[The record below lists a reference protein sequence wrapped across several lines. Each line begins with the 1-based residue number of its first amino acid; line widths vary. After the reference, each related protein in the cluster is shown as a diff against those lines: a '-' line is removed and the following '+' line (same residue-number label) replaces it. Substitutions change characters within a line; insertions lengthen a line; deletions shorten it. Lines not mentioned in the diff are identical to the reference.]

1 MTRFRFVLLGTGF
14 MARLWMK
21 TMAVREDCEVVGIA
35 SRQDLPEELHLDF
48 GITRGTP
55 LYGNWEKTIDKCEAD
70 GVLIALPQAMHPEAV
85 IRALLAGRHVLC
97 EKPLSVNLSGARAV
111 YEETQKHPGRVVM
124 VNQNF
129 RWRPH
134 IQALRK
140 VIREERVGRIGHILY
155 ECRQQIRYECRQ
167 QIRRKTVEAWREKMP
182 EPYLLDFAIHHFDLI
197 RFLTGDEPTR
207 LMGMSIRPSWSWF
220 ESNSAAAAILTL
232 QSGALADY
240 GGTMVSQGLETPQEG
255 LITVIGEK
263 KTLHLDG
270 ESRVTLHGQREVH
283 TLPQEPIAG
292 GELGYAMTEF
302 LEAVRGKRQPE
313 THVAEH
319 IRSLALPLAVMESN
333 RRGTVVDL
341 SEFTDFLK

>member
-21 TMAVREDCEVVGIA
+21 TIQAREDCEVAGVA
-35 SRQDLPEELHLDF
+35 SRRDLAGELHRDF
-48 GITRGTP
+48 GIAPGTP
-55 LYGNWEKTIDKCEAD
+55 FYGNWEEAVDRCEAD
-70 GVLIALPQAMHPEAV
+70 GVLITLPQTMHPEAV
-85 IRALLAGRHVLC
+85 IRALRAGRHVLC
-97 EKPLSVNLSGARAV
+97 EKPLSVNLSGAQAV
-111 YEETQKHPGRVVM
+111 FEEAQKHPGRVVM
-124 VNQNF
+124 LNQNF

-134 IQALRK
+134 IQTLRK
-140 VIREERVGRIGHILY
+140 AIREELVGRIGHI
-155 ECRQQIRYECRQ
+155 QYECRQ
-167 QIRRKTVEAWREKMP
+167 QIRRKTTDAWREKMP

-197 RFLTGDEPTR
+197 RYLTGDEPAR
-207 LMGMSIRPSWSWF
+207 LTGISFRPSWSWF
-220 ESNSAAAAILTL
+220 ESNPAAAAILTL
-232 QSGALADY
+232 QSGAVVDY

-263 KTLHLDG
+263 GTLCLDG
-270 ESRVTLHGQREVH
+270 ESRVTLHGGGEVR

-319 IRSLALPLAVMESN
+319 IRSLALPLAVMESA
-333 RRGTVVDL
+333 RRGAAVDI

>member
-1 MTRFRFVLLGTGF
+1 MKRFRFVLLGTGF

-21 TMAVREDCEVVGIA
+21 TIQTREDCEVAGVA
-35 SRQDLPEELHLDF
+35 SRRDLAEELHRDF
-48 GITRGTP
+48 GIAPGTP
-55 LYGNWEKTIDKCEAD
+55 FYGNWEEAVDRCEAD
-70 GVLIALPQAMHPEAV
+70 GVLITLPQIMHPEAV
-85 IRALLAGRHVLC
+85 IRALRAGRHVLC

-111 YEETQKHPGRVVM
+111 FEETQKHPGRVVM
-124 VNQNF
+124 LNQNF

-140 VIREERVGRIGHILY
+140 AIREELIGRIGHI
-155 ECRQQIRYECRQ
+155 QYECRQ
-167 QIRRKTVEAWREKMP
+167 QIRRKTTNAWREKMP
-182 EPYLLDFAIHHFDLI
+182 EPYLLDFAIHHFDMI
-197 RFLTGDEPTR
+197 RYLTGDEPAR
-207 LMGMSIRPSWSWF
+207 LMGMSFRPSWSWF
-220 ESNSAAAAILTL
+220 ESNPAAAAILTL
-232 QSGALADY
+232 RSGTVVDY

-263 KTLHLDG
+263 GTLHLDG
-270 ESRVTLHGQREVH
+270 ESRVALHGGGEVR

-302 LEAVRGKRQPE
+302 LEAVREKRQPE

-319 IRSLALPLAVMESN
+319 IRSLALPLAVMESA
-333 RRGTVVDL
+333 RRGAAVDL